1 MNVSRSH
8 ETGSAS
14 LVIRPNRSLPVVGM
28 VALFVA
34 LSTQAATIG
43 VAFALAGAWMILPF
57 AGLEILIAGLLCRWF
72 YRHRDDCELVTIDL
86 DRVQV
91 VKRWGNGAAH
101 HEFPRHWARVTLDR
115 RAGGAR
121 LLIGSHGRF
130 VALGE
135 EINDSDRALVA
146 QELKQLLRS
155 QI

>member
-1 MNVSRSH
+1 
-8 ETGSAS
+8 
-14 LVIRPNRSLPVVGM
+14 M

-91 VKRWGNGAAH
+91 VKRCGGGAARH
-101 HEFPRHWARVTLDR
+101 DFPRHWVRVMLDR
-115 RAGGAR
+115 RAGDIGSAR
-121 LLIGSHGRF
+121 LRIGSHGRY
-130 VALGE
+130 VTLGD
-135 EINDSDRALVA
+135 EINDRDRMLVA
-146 QELKQLLRS
+146 QELQQLLRS
-155 QI
+155 QV